1 MKKFVI
7 FLGAMLICGVAT
19 AQEKIDF
26 YKFIESIDWNST
38 REQFVEKHRD
48 MIVPDSVTDKSKSR
62 LKEIYFGPIASSEVV
77 VNFDTLTT
85 KLKNVKI
92 YYHSNLE
99 PKSEYAKRWTAQFD
113 QSLQENLGEPYKTA
127 FDNYY
132 FHTSYT
138 IDDFLCF
145 EGASNKWLYITPPVP
160 ENEKDFRVANWGD
173 SKEKIRSLEGRL
185 NESRDRDLYYFE
197 DSLGELKCTVVY
209 KFANDKL
216 IWAKYL
222 FEDIEDNLAIYHYER
237 FEKMLDKKYGTIRV
251 DATRWENDKYAEKY
265 KNNEI
270 EAIKKGYRHRYKFWC
285 NGATEI
291 FLGITKSDQ
300 SKNGWYL
307 AIEYHGRIMKK
318 VQDQAVYDAL

>member
-62 LKEIYFGPIASSEVV
+62 LKEIYFGPIASRDAI

-85 KLKNVKI
+85 KLKEVSI
-92 YYHSNLE
+92 VYFSDFE
-99 PKSEYAKRWTAQFD
+99 PGTEYAKRWSAQFD
-113 QSLQENLGEPYKTA
+113 QSLQENLGEPFKTL
-127 FDNYY
+127 FNSYY
-132 FHTSYT
+132 FHTNST
-138 IDDFLCF
+138 IDDAFSR
-145 EGASNKWLYITPPVP
+145 EGAIVKLLYITPPAP
-160 ENEKDFRVANWGD
+160 RYEKDFRVANWGD
-173 SKEKIRSLEGRL
+173 SKEKIQSIEGRL
-185 NESRDRDLYYFE
+185 NESSDKDLYYF
-197 DSLGELKCTVVY
+197 DDRLGELKCTVVY

-237 FEKMLDKKYGTIRV
+237 FEKMLDKKYGVVQRDI
-251 DATRWENDKYAEKY
+251 TRWEDDKYEEEY
-265 KNNEI
+265 KKKEI

-291 FLGITKSDQ
+291 FLGIAKSDQ

>member
-62 LKEIYFGPIASSEVV
+62 LKDIYFGPIASNSAI
-77 VNFDTLTT
+77 VNYDTLTT
-85 KLKNVKI
+85 KLKDVRI
-92 YYHSNLE
+92 MYDSDFESN
-99 PKSEYAKRWTAQFD
+99 PEYAKRWTAQFD
-113 QSLQENLGEPYKTA
+113 QNLQENLGEPFQTYLSG
-127 FDNYY
+127 YY
-132 FHTSYT
+132 FHANG
-138 IDDFLCF
+138 IIEDVLRF
-145 EGASNKWLYITPPVP
+145 EGASSKLLLITPPAP
-160 ENEKDFRVANWGD
+160 RYEKDFRVANWGD
-173 SKEKIRSLEGRL
+173 SKEKIRSLEGKF
-185 NESRDRDLYYFE
+185 NESNDRDLYFFK
-197 DSLGELKCTVVY
+197 DRLGELNCTVVY

-216 IWAKYL
+216 IWAKYM

-237 FEKMLDKKYGTIRV
+237 FEKMLDKKYGVIRRDV
-251 DATRWENDKYAEKY
+251 TRWENDKYEEEY
-265 KNNEI
+265 KKKEI

-291 FLGITKSDQ
+291 FLGIAKSDQ